1 MRRTKT
7 MSGYILKAA
16 GRDATCAMDWRRGY
30 LGSDET
36 VAADLGWTIYP
47 QTQAELTVV
56 AQDVDATRSTA
67 RFAGGAP
74 GRVYMIASRVRTTR
88 GRVLERAIVLRIA
101 LDDGG
106 H

>member
-1 MRRTKT
+1 

-47 QTQAELTVV
+47 QTQAELD
-56 AQDVDATRSTA
+56 AWSRSSIDATRSTA

-88 GRVLERAIVLRIA
+88 GRMLERAIVLRIA